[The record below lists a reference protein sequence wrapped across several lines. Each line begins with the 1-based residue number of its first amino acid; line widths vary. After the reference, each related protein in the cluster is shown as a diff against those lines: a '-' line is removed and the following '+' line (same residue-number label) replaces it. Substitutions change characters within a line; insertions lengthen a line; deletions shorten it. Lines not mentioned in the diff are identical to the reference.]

1 MLTLEELFKAAAKAG
16 ASDVHIVAGQPPTFR
31 VDGNL
36 IPVAKE
42 EALTKKA
49 AEDLIKS
56 ILTREQEERFSKDRE
71 LDFAYQ
77 TGDLR
82 FRVNAHYSK
91 GSQGLAARLIP
102 IAIPSMDS
110 LNLPEVVQNFTE
122 LPHGLVLVTGP
133 TGSGKSTT
141 LASMIEDINQ
151 NSSLNIIT
159 LEDPIEFV
167 FEQKKSLIR
176 QRELGSDMVTFADGL
191 KYVLRQDPDVIMVG
205 EMRDLETI
213 SSALTL
219 AETGH
224 LVFATL
230 HTWSAAQTVERIID
244 VFPQNQ
250 QSQIRMQLA
259 LTLRGVV
266 SQQLLS
272 KKGGG
277 RVAAREILIV
287 TPAVSNLIRENKTP
301 QMNTVI
307 QTSSKLGMVSLAQ
320 DLKRLMKEGSVTKED
335 AMSYV
340 IGASAMELGL

>member
-1 MLTLEELFKAAAKAG
+1 MFLEELFKGAAKSN
-16 ASDVHIVAGQPPTFR
+16 ASDVHIVAGQPPTYR
-31 VDGNL
+31 IDGEL
-36 IPVAKE
+36 KPVSKTSVLSDKE
-42 EALTKKA
+42 AG
-49 AEDLIKS
+49 DLIKS
-56 ILTREQEERFSKDRE
+56 ILTREQEERFAKERE

-77 TGDLR
+77 LGDIR
-82 FRVNAHYSK
+82 FRINVHYSK
-91 GSQGLAARLIP
+91 GALGLAARFIP
-102 IAIPSMDS
+102 MDIPSMDD
-110 LNLPEVVQNFTE
+110 LILPETVQNFISF
-122 LPHGLVLVTGP
+122 PHGLVLVTGP

-141 LASMIEDINQ
+141 LAAMIEAINQ
-151 NSSLNIIT
+151 NSAENIIT
-159 LEDPIEFV
+159 LEDPIEFL
-167 FEQKKSLIR
+167 FKQNKSLIR
-176 QRELGSDMVTFADGL
+176 QRELGSDMTSFADGL

-230 HTWSAAQTVERIID
+230 HTWSAAQTIERIID

-250 QSQIRMQLA
+250 QSQIRLQLA

-266 SQQLLS
+266 SQQLLP

-287 TPAVSNLIRENKTP
+287 TLAVANLIRENKIP

-307 QTSSKLGMVSLAQ
+307 QTGAKLGMVSLAQ
-320 DLKRLMKEGSVTKED
+320 DLKRLIKEGLITKED

-340 IGASAMELGL
+340 IGASAIELEM

>member
-1 MLTLEELFKAAAKAG
+1 MTLEELFKITAKKG
-16 ASDVHIVAGQPPTFR
+16 ASDIHLAVGQPPTLR
-31 VDGNL
+31 IDGAL
-36 IPVAKE
+36 AAVEKAP
-42 EALTKKA
+42 ALTAKA
-49 AEDLIKS
+49 VEDLVKS
-56 ILTREQEERFSKDRE
+56 ILTREQEEKFVREKE

-77 TGDLR
+77 TGELR
-82 FRVNAHYSK
+82 FRVNLHRAS
-91 GSQGLAARLIP
+91 GASGLAARLIP
-102 IAIPSMDS
+102 TKIPAMDD
-110 LNLPEVVQNFTE
+110 LGLPQVVQEFVSF
-122 LPHGLVLVTGP
+122 PHGLVLITGP

-141 LASMIEDINQ
+141 LAAMIENINQ
-151 NSSLNIIT
+151 TSAENIIT

-167 FEQKKSLIR
+167 FRQKKSLIR
-176 QRELGSDMVTFADGL
+176 QRELGSDINAFADGL

-230 HTWSAAQTVERIID
+230 HTWGAAQTVERIID

-250 QSQIRMQLA
+250 QSQIRLQLA

-266 SQQLLS
+266 SQQLLA

-277 RVAAREILIV
+277 RVAAREILLV
-287 TPAVSNLIRENKTP
+287 NPAIANLIRENKVP
-301 QMNTVI
+301 QMNMVI
-307 QTSSKLGMVSLAQ
+307 QTGAKSGMVSLAQ
-320 DLKRLMKEGSVTKED
+320 DLKRLIKEGSITKEN

-340 IGASAMELGL
+340 VGAAAMEFGS